1 MSLKELLP
9 FLDSNYESMLT
20 NALECQAKMRK
31 LEDVFGL
38 FDEDLME
45 ELIKLSGN

>member
-31 LEDVFGL
+31 LEDVYGL
-38 FDEDLME
+38 FDDELME

>member
-20 NALECQAKMRK
+20 NAVECQAKMRK